1 MGPPL
6 GGGAPAGG
14 GPFLVLRSLEAGH
27 VVLRGSAGV
36 VVSISAGTAV
46 CAVDPGLVEGGAG
59 GVAGIARPRGS
70 AEPLAAR
77 IRLARGR
84 ARRICGAVRIR
95 GERDRRTTQR
105 ERAACRYNCSQLV
118 HL

>member
-6 GGGAPAGG
+6 AGG

-36 VVSISAGTAV
+36 GVSISAGTAV
-46 CAVDPGLVEGGAG
+46 RAVDSGTLIERSARRQV
-59 GVAGIARPRGS
+59 GVARPRGG
-70 AEPLAAR
+70 AERLAAL

-84 ARRICGAVRIR
+84 PRRICGAVWIR

-105 ERAACRYNCSQLV
+105 E
-118 HL
+118 